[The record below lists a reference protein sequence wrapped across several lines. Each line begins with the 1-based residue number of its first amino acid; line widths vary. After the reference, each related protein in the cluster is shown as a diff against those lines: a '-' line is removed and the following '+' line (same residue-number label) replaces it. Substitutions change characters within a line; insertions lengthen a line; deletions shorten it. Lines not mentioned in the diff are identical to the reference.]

1 MKINRKISRQAFLR
15 MSGLSLAALALRK
28 VARAVTGSRWGMAID
43 VDKCLKQ
50 DNCTKCTAA
59 CRQAHNIPA
68 LPDPRHDVRWV
79 WKEQFNRVLP
89 NQADEYSNLGAAPV
103 MVMCNQCD
111 NPPCVRVCPTQATFQ
126 REDGIVAMDYHRCIG
141 CRYCMAACPYGSRSF
156 NWQDPRPYI
165 ASPNPEF
172 PTRTK
177 GVVEKCN
184 FCSERLSAGR
194 PPACVEACP
203 EKALTFG
210 NLSDASSPIRQL
222 LGSRRHIRRKP
233 ELGTN
238 PKVFYIV

>member
-1 MKINRKISRQAFLR
+1 MTISRQTFLR
-15 MSGLSLAALALRK
+15 LSGLSLAAVAFRRI
-28 VARAVTGSRWGMAID
+28 ARAVTGPKWGMAID
-43 VDKCLKQ
+43 LAKCAGQ
-50 DNCTKCTAA
+50 DNCTQCAAA
-59 CRQAHNIPA
+59 CRQAHNVPQIP
-68 LPDPRHDVRWV
+68 DSRHEIHWI
-79 WKEQFNRVLP
+79 WKEPFNRALP
-89 NQADEYSNLGAAPV
+89 NQADEYSTISSAPV
-103 MVMCNQCD
+103 MVMCNHCEH
-111 NPPCVRVCPTQATFQ
+111 PPCVRVCPTQATFQ

-165 ASPNPEF
+165 ASPNPDF

-184 FCSERLSAGR
+184 FCSERISTGR
-194 PPACVEACP
+194 LPACVEACP

-210 NLSDASSPIRQL
+210 NLNDPNSAIRQL

-233 ELGTN
+233 ELGTG

>member
-1 MKINRKISRQAFLR
+1 
-15 MSGLSLAALALRK
+15 
-28 VARAVTGSRWGMAID
+28 MAID
-43 VDKCLKQ
+43 TAKCAQQ

-59 CRQAHNIPA
+59 CRQAHNIPS
-68 LPDPRHDVRWV
+68 LPDARHDVRWV
-79 WKEQFNRVLP
+79 WKEPFNRALP
-89 NQADEYSNLGAAPV
+89 NQTDEYSSLTTLPV
-103 MVMCNQCD
+103 MVMCNHCD

-156 NWQDPRPYI
+156 NFQDPRPYI

-184 FCSERLSAGR
+184 FCSERLSTGR
-194 PPACVEACP
+194 SPACVEACP
-203 EKALTFG
+203 QKALTFG
-210 NLSDASSPIRQL
+210 NLSDPNSPIRQL